1 MLFPTCLKWTQC
13 AHPSIHSDP
22 KVFIPLILIT
32 YYCLGDQVV
41 VLSLVVGRSGSGSV
55 EKSQVVSCV
64 ILPSIHSV
72 SNQPEWQ
79 AIEIL
84 LFFQLFSCLGLGIIF
99 SYDNYLG
106 FSSLSSPSLS
116 FEIIFLAQLYQITT
130 TTTNTLVT
138 GHTHATVTSYAD

>member
-1 MLFPTCLKWTQC
+1 MLFPTCLKWTQF
-13 AHPSIHSDP
+13 ARPSIHSDP
-22 KVFIPLILIT
+22 KVFIPLILII

-41 VLSLVVGRSGSGSV
+41 VLSLVVGRSGSGSA
-55 EKSQVVSCV
+55 EKSRVVCDPAVHPFCQQSTGV
-64 ILPSIHSV
+64 AGDRDSPF
-72 SNQPEWQ
+72 
-79 AIEIL
+79 
-84 LFFQLFSCLGLGIIF
+84 FFQLLFCLGLGIIF

-106 FSSLSSPSLS
+106 FLLLSSPSLS